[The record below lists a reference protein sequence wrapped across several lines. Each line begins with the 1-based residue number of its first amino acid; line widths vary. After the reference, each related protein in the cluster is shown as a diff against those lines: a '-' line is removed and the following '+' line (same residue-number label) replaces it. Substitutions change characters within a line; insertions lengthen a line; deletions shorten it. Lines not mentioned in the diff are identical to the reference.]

1 MTTSN
6 PSAEYFAGIAGDWDA
21 LRSGYFNA
29 AVRAAGIAKA
39 YLHPD
44 MIVADVGAGTG
55 FMAAGLT
62 PLVRHVHVLD
72 GSAQMLEQ
80 ARKNLAA
87 FSNVDFRQADGLA
100 LPLREASVDAA
111 FANMYLHHCPD
122 PLAAIQ
128 EMVSILRPG
137 GRLVIT
143 DLDLHNHA
151 WLKTEMADV
160 WMGFDR
166 ARVREW
172 FEQAGLV
179 NIVIDCTGQNCR
191 ADAKSGD
198 KDAAEIGIFIATG
211 TCHVPAHAAVQS
223 NYGQRAQDGGCCG
236 GISSCCCS
244 SDPQPLEEV
253 GTVLW
258 DPAYSVE
265 EKNGIPAEAAGIS
278 LGCGNPIAM
287 AGFQPGET
295 VLDIGS
301 GGGIDVFLAAQ
312 RVGPTGFV
320 WGVDMTP
327 AMLQRARKT
336 ASDNGFTNVK
346 FRHGFAERLPFEE
359 GMFDVILSNCVINLS
374 EDKGKVF
381 REAYRVLKYG
391 GRLEI
396 DDMVFGGPVLPEFR
410 LSAAGW
416 SECIS
421 GALPEGEYIDLVK
434 QAGFTEIK
442 VRKSTSSGSAAGI
455 PVYSIQLSAR
465 KEP

>member
-1 MTTSN
+1 MNPSN

-21 LRSGYFNA
+21 LSSGYFST
-29 AVRAAGIAKA
+29 AVREAAIAKA
-39 YLHPD
+39 YLHPE
-44 MIVADVGAGTG
+44 MIVADVGGGTG
-55 FMAAGLT
+55 FMAAGIA

-72 GSAQMLEQ
+72 GSAEMLEQ
-80 ARKNLAA
+80 ARKNLVS

-100 LPLREASVDAA
+100 LPLWEASVDAV
-111 FANMYLHHCPD
+111 FANMYLHHCPA

-143 DLDLHNHA
+143 DLDLHDHT
-151 WLKTEMADV
+151 WLKTEMADL

-166 ARVREW
+166 AKVRAW

-179 NIVIDCTGQNCR
+179 NTVIDCTGQNCC
-191 ADAKSGD
+191 ADAKSGKGD
-198 KDAAEIGIFIATG
+198 RAEISIFVATG
-211 TCHVPAHAAVQS
+211 TRCVSAHDKVRS
-223 NYGQRAQDGGCCG
+223 SYTDRAMGGSCCG
-236 GISSCCCS
+236 GESSCCCS
-244 SDPQPLEEV
+244 SDPEPLEEI
-253 GTVLW
+253 GTVVW
-258 DPAYSVE
+258 DSAYSPE
-265 EKNGIPAEAAGIS
+265 EKGGIPAEAAEIS

-287 AGFQPGET
+287 AGLQPGET

-336 ASDNGFTNVK
+336 ASDNGFTNVQ
-346 FRHGFAERLPFEE
+346 FRHGLAEKLPYED

-381 REAYRVLKYG
+381 RETYRVLKNG

-396 DDMVFGGPVLPEFR
+396 NDMVFGGPVLPELR

-434 QAGFTEIK
+434 QAGFTEIN
-442 VRKSTSSGSAAGI
+442 VRKSTSSGSAAGV

-465 KEP
+465 KES